1 MMQMLELVPYLRDK
15 NHHDFGH
22 IVHKFRFGADMTK
35 AEELTVLPKEQRWRD
50 KLGLKDPL
58 QGIKVHTEVCECDSS
73 SQFYPADLKCSQLH
87 VPMSVSASLSH
98 FGGGILTMS

>member
-50 KLGLKDPL
+50 KLGLRDPL
-58 QGIKVHTEVCECDSS
+58 QGIKAHTEVCECDLF
-73 SQFYPADLKCSQLH
+73 SQFYLADSKCSQLY
-87 VPMSVSASLSH
+87 VSVSVSASFAH
-98 FGGGILTMS
+98 FGDVILTKW